1 MCRNKHLVRRALN
14 KDRRMP
20 NPRNSKRFNIWMPL
34 KERIHF
40 TGRKWEFREKEIWWM
55 AMGENVGTEVNGK
68 GDSFSRPVLIIRK
81 YGPGG
86 FFGVPLSSQIHK
98 GMWYITFKSRGREQ
112 CALLSQAGSFCSY
125 RLYGFIGRISKKDY
139 RRVIIGLEKLLF
151 KK

>member
-68 GDSFSRPVLIIRK
+68 GDSFSRPMDLRNYYLRNNIPQT
-81 YGPGG
+81 YLT
-86 FFGVPLSSQIHK
+86 GV
-98 GMWYITFKSRGREQ
+98 SR
-112 CALLSQAGSFCSY
+112 
-125 RLYGFIGRISKKDY
+125 
-139 RRVIIGLEKLLF
+139 
-151 KK
+151 